1 MPPQMGLNHGACDV
15 MPPTQARTSRRA
27 ALSVC
32 TAEAAAGDKAMS
44 KAGAE
49 KGATVRPK
57 RLSRPRK
64 AAAAA
69 SKTAAAAT
77 GRSLSSSSPLAPAS
91 RSLEEEQGGDQAGDD
106 DAAEMRSRLTTMQ
119 DRFGVQLNFLV
130 TEFTKLEAQ
139 LSLECTGS
147 TTAAVGDESSPQQ
160 QLGRLRFFIEHVKR
174 TTDRMDQARRGLHHY
189 TSQQLDMLE
198 EHITHRLLPVKER
211 MLAQLAQQQQS
222 SPSTAAAAA
231 PSTETIGTNAG
242 GNTPQPPSGNLFLGG
257 VGGGKDGATAVSD
270 GWVVGSPS
278 PPLPLSSSNESCGG
292 GGGRVNISTC
302 DSGGQLSGTTSSAS
316 LPRACSSLS
325 FADLGDLCG
334 DQEGGGVFLVGGDD
348 CDDDVDGSGIG
359 LDLYDLGQGGKDPFL
374 PEGQQRA
381 GRWSSISTRSSSST
395 ASTDGE
401 ELSDDSLSVDA
412 DCSGSSGTP
421 CSPSALGSG
430 ESSLLAAA
438 AAAAASRATKAVKT
452 EAPPDGS
459 AGVEAGA
466 LQQGVA
472 GGGASAAKSGIDQEM
487 GELSELFAPDAFLM
501 STVLD
506 TEMEAGGGGG
516 GAARPGASGIG
527 VSIDPT
533 ATEPSKASQQ
543 GAAAPGPSPTTAAVA
558 GAVAVTAPS
567 AVVKMEFV
575 PAAEASA
582 PSQASPPAP
591 AAAAAASTAASVSSA
606 PAAAAVAPKQEC
618 RCGQA
623 ACPSLI
629 TAARKRPMAELS
641 PSSSGADGPAPLS
654 MVTGLPFHQSSRQR
668 KRQRSL
674 APVLSAPRTV
684 SYECS
689 LCKESYPSEIASN
702 PWWSLF
708 LHECPRCH
716 RMQIPRVDAASA
728 AVSVDYIHAVCAEEG
743 EGCDSDGYGS
753 DSCSDSDDDV
763 TDDGREREGIAAFD
777 TDIIAGDSQAGCK
790 EGRLST
796 FQASRLLVL
805 MSHARTCPGRHA
817 NPKHAEV
824 CRSTKFL
831 MLHMRDCTGHTANGD
846 PCEHRWCRPCKSLL
860 SHLVRCPDPNTC
872 RICTPLDLPGPLRQ
886 LRDLNVAQ
894 ARHASAAA
902 AAAVATTTAPS
913 PAAVAAPGVGGV
925 PSSLAGAPAA
935 TAAARVPSMP
945 APATA
950 VDARCAATVKSEEM
964 CRPAEAATATG
975 LAVSATTTTTSLRQ
989 QLQQRVV
996 GGAGGVVT
1004 TR

>member
-1 MPPQMGLNHGACDV
+1 MPPQMGSNHGACDV

-27 ALSVC
+27 ALSVS
-32 TAEAAAGDKAMS
+32 TAEAVAGAKAVS

-49 KGATVRPK
+49 TGATVRPK

-69 SKTAAAAT
+69 GKTAAAAT
-77 GRSLSSSSPLAPAS
+77 GRSLSLSSPLAPAS

-106 DAAEMRSRLTTMQ
+106 DVAEMRSRLTTMQ
-119 DRFGVQLNFLV
+119 DRFGAQLHFLV

-147 TTAAVGDESSPQQ
+147 ATAAVGDESSSQQ

-174 TTDRMDQARRGLHHY
+174 TTDRMDQARRGLHFY

-231 PSTETIGTNAG
+231 PSTETIGTDAG
-242 GNTPQPPSGNLFLGG
+242 GNTPPRPSGNLFLGG

-278 PPLPLSSSNESCGG
+278 PPLPSSSSNESGGG
-292 GGGRVNISTC
+292 GGGRVNTSTC

-334 DQEGGGVFLVGGDD
+334 DQEGGGVFLVAGED
-348 CDDDVDGSGIG
+348 CDDDVHGSGIG

-381 GRWSSISTRSSSST
+381 GRWSSISTLSSYST

-412 DCSGSSGTP
+412 DCSGSGGTS

-430 ESSLLAAA
+430 EPSLLAVAA
-438 AAAAASRATKAVKT
+438 AATKSTKAIKT
-452 EAPPDGS
+452 EVRPDGS

-466 LQQGVA
+466 VPQGVA
-472 GGGASAAKSGIDQEM
+472 AGGASAGKSGIDQEM

-506 TEMEAGGGGG
+506 TEMEASGGGGG
-516 GAARPGASGIG
+516 TARAGASGIE
-527 VSIDPT
+527 VSIEPT

-543 GAAAPGPSPTTAAVA
+543 GAAAPGLSPTTTAAGA
-558 GAVAVTAPS
+558 SAVAVTAPA
-567 AVVKMEFV
+567 AVVKMELL
-575 PAAEASA
+575 PTAEASA
-582 PSQASPPAP
+582 PSPESPPAP
-591 AAAAAASTAASVSSA
+591 AAAAAAAATAASVSPA
-606 PAAAAVAPKQEC
+606 PAPAAVAPKQEC

-654 MVTGLPFHQSSRQR
+654 MVTGLPYHQSSRQR

-684 SYECS
+684 NYECS

-716 RMQIPRVDAASA
+716 RMQIPRVDA
-728 AVSVDYIHAVCAEEG
+728 
-743 EGCDSDGYGS
+743 
-753 DSCSDSDDDV
+753 
-763 TDDGREREGIAAFD
+763 
-777 TDIIAGDSQAGCK
+777 
-790 EGRLST
+790 
-796 FQASRLLVL
+796 
-805 MSHARTCPGRHA
+805 
-817 NPKHAEV
+817 
-824 CRSTKFL
+824 
-831 MLHMRDCTGHTANGD
+831 
-846 PCEHRWCRPCKSLL
+846 
-860 SHLVRCPDPNTC
+860 
-872 RICTPLDLPGPLRQ
+872 
-886 LRDLNVAQ
+886 
-894 ARHASAAA
+894 
-902 AAAVATTTAPS
+902 
-913 PAAVAAPGVGGV
+913 
-925 PSSLAGAPAA
+925 
-935 TAAARVPSMP
+935 
-945 APATA
+945 
-950 VDARCAATVKSEEM
+950 
-964 CRPAEAATATG
+964 
-975 LAVSATTTTTSLRQ
+975 
-989 QLQQRVV
+989 
-996 GGAGGVVT
+996 
-1004 TR
+1004 

>member
-1 MPPQMGLNHGACDV
+1 MPPQMGSNHGACDV

-27 ALSVC
+27 ALSVS
-32 TAEAAAGDKAMS
+32 TAEAAADDKATS
-44 KAGAE
+44 KPEAE
-49 KGATVRPK
+49 TGATVRPK

-64 AAAAA
+64 AA
-69 SKTAAAAT
+69 T
-77 GRSLSSSSPLAPAS
+77 GRRLPSSSPLAPAS
-91 RSLEEEQGGDQAGDD
+91 RSLEEEHGGDQAGDD

-119 DRFGVQLNFLV
+119 DRFGAQLHFLV

-139 LSLECTGS
+139 LSLEWTGS
-147 TTAAVGDESSPQQ
+147 TTAAVGDENSPQQ

-189 TSQQLDMLE
+189 TSEQLDMLE
-198 EHITHRLLPVKER
+198 EHITHRLLPVKKR

-231 PSTETIGTNAG
+231 PSTETIGTGAG
-242 GNTPQPPSGNLFLGG
+242 GNTPPPPSGNLFLGG
-257 VGGGKDGATAVSD
+257 IGGGKDGATAVSD

-278 PPLPLSSSNESCGG
+278 PPLPSSSSNESGGG

-302 DSGGQLSGTTSSAS
+302 DSDRQLSATTSSAS

-334 DQEGGGVFLVGGDD
+334 DQEGGGVFLVGGED
-348 CDDDVDGSGIG
+348 CDDDVHGSGIG

-381 GRWSSISTRSSSST
+381 GRWSSISTRSSYST
-395 ASTDGE
+395 ASTDEE
-401 ELSDDSLSVDA
+401 ELSDDSLSIDA

-438 AAAAASRATKAVKT
+438 AAATRATKAVIT
-452 EAPPDGS
+452 EARPDGS
-459 AGVEAGA
+459 ACVEAGA
-466 LQQGVA
+466 VPEGVA
-472 GGGASAAKSGIDQEM
+472 AGGASASKSGIDQEM
-487 GELSELFAPDAFLM
+487 RELSELFAPDAFLM

-516 GAARPGASGIG
+516 GGGAAQAGASGIE
-527 VSIDPT
+527 VSIEPT
-533 ATEPSKASQQ
+533 ATEPNKAPQQ
-543 GAAAPGPSPTTAAVA
+543 GAAAPGPSPTTAEGAS
-558 GAVAVTAPS
+558 AVAVTAPA
-567 AVVKMEFV
+567 AVVKMEFL

-582 PSQASPPAP
+582 PSPASPPAPALAPAP
-591 AAAAAASTAASVSSA
+591 AAAAAAAAATAASVSPA
-606 PAAAAVAPKQEC
+606 PAPAAVAPKQEC

-641 PSSSGADGPAPLS
+641 PSLSGADGPAPLS

-689 LCKESYPSEIASN
+689 LCKESYSSEIASN

-763 TDDGREREGIAAFD
+763 TDDDREREGIAAFD

-824 CRSTKFL
+824 CQSTKFL
-831 MLHMRDCTGHTANGD
+831 MLHMRDCTGHTASGD

-860 SHLVRCPDPNTC
+860 SHLIRCPDPNTC

-902 AAAVATTTAPS
+902 AAAAATTTSPS
-913 PAAVAAPGVGGV
+913 FAAVAAPGVGGV
-925 PSSLAGAPAA
+925 PSSLSAAPAA
-935 TAAARVPSMP
+935 AASARVPSMP

-950 VDARCAATVKSEEM
+950 ADARCAATVKSEDM
-964 CRPAEAATATG
+964 CRPSEAATATG
-975 LAVSATTTTTSLRQ
+975 LAVSATTTTTTSLRQ
-989 QLQQRVV
+989 QLQQQVV

>member
-1 MPPQMGLNHGACDV
+1 MPPQMGSNHGACDV
-15 MPPTQARTSRRA
+15 MPQTQARTSRRA
-27 ALSVC
+27 ALSVS
-32 TAEAAAGDKAMS
+32 TAEAAAGDRAVS

-49 KGATVRPK
+49 TGESVRPK

-69 SKTAAAAT
+69 GKTAAAAT

-91 RSLEEEQGGDQAGDD
+91 RSLEEEQGGDQAGHD

-119 DRFGVQLNFLV
+119 DRFGAQLHFLV

-147 TTAAVGDESSPQQ
+147 ATAAVGDESSPQQ

-198 EHITHRLLPVKER
+198 EHITRRLLPVKER

-222 SPSTAAAAA
+222 SSSTAAAAA
-231 PSTETIGTNAG
+231 PCTETIGTDAG
-242 GNTPQPPSGNLFLGG
+242 GNTPPCSSGNLFLGG

-278 PPLPLSSSNESCGG
+278 PPLPSSSSNESGG
-292 GGGRVNISTC
+292 GGGGGCVNTSTC
-302 DSGGQLSGTTSSAS
+302 DSGGQVSGTTSSAS

-334 DQEGGGVFLVGGDD
+334 DQEGGGVFLVGGED
-348 CDDDVDGSGIG
+348 CDDDVHGSGIG
-359 LDLYDLGQGGKDPFL
+359 LDLYDLGQEGKDPFL

-381 GRWSSISTRSSSST
+381 GRWSSISTLSSSST

-412 DCSGSSGTP
+412 DCSGSSGTS
-421 CSPSALGSG
+421 CSPSGLGSG
-430 ESSLLAAA
+430 EPSLLEVAAA
-438 AAAAASRATKAVKT
+438 AATRATKAIKT
-452 EAPPDGS
+452 EARPDGS
-459 AGVEAGA
+459 TGVEAGA
-466 LQQGVA
+466 AQQRVAA
-472 GGGASAAKSGIDQEM
+472 GGAPAGKSGIDQEM
-487 GELSELFAPDAFLM
+487 GDLSELFAPDAFLM

-506 TEMEAGGGGG
+506 TEMEASGGGGGGGGGG
-516 GAARPGASGIG
+516 GAARAGASGME
-527 VSIDPT
+527 VSIEPPT
-533 ATEPSKASQQ
+533 TEPNKASQQ
-543 GAAAPGPSPTTAAVA
+543 GAAAPGPSPTTAAGA
-558 GAVAVTAPS
+558 SAVALTAPAS
-567 AVVKMEFV
+567 VVKMEFL

-582 PSQASPPAP
+582 PSPASPPAP
-591 AAAAAASTAASVSSA
+591 AAAAAAAATAASVSLA
-606 PAAAAVAPKQEC
+606 PAPAAVAPKQEC

-684 SYECS
+684 NYECS

-902 AAAVATTTAPS
+902 AAAAVTATARSSAAAAP
-913 PAAVAAPGVGGV
+913 PAAA
-925 PSSLAGAPAA
+925 
-935 TAAARVPSMP
+935 AAARVPSMP

-950 VDARCAATVKSEEM
+950 VGARCAATVKSEDT
-964 CRPAEAATATG
+964 CRPAETATATG
-975 LAVSATTTTTSLRQ
+975 LAVSATTTTTTSLRQ

-996 GGAGGVVT
+996 GGAGGVVA

>member
-1 MPPQMGLNHGACDV
+1 MPPQMGSNHGACDV

-27 ALSVC
+27 AMQSVS
-32 TAEAAAGDKAMS
+32 TAEAAAGDKAVS
-44 KAGAE
+44 KAGTE
-49 KGATVRPK
+49 TGATVRPK

-69 SKTAAAAT
+69 GKTAAAAT
-77 GRSLSSSSPLAPAS
+77 ERSLSSSPLAPAS

-119 DRFGVQLNFLV
+119 DRFGAQLHFLV
-130 TEFTKLEAQ
+130 TEFTKLEAH

-174 TTDRMDQARRGLHHY
+174 TTDRMDQARRGVHHY

-222 SPSTAAAAA
+222 SPSTAATAA
-231 PSTETIGTNAG
+231 PSTETIGTDAG
-242 GNTPQPPSGNLFLGG
+242 GNTPPPPSGNLFLGG
-257 VGGGKDGATAVSD
+257 GGGGKDGATAVSD

-278 PPLPLSSSNESCGG
+278 PPLPPSSSNESGGG

-334 DQEGGGVFLVGGDD
+334 DQEGGGVFLVGGED
-348 CDDDVDGSGIG
+348 CDDDVHGSGIG

-374 PEGQQRA
+374 PEGQQRT

-412 DCSGSSGTP
+412 DCSSSSGTP
-421 CSPSALGSG
+421 CSPSAVDSG
-430 ESSLLAAA
+430 EPSLLAAA
-438 AAAAASRATKAVKT
+438 AAATRATKAIKT
-452 EAPPDGS
+452 EARPDGS

-466 LQQGVA
+466 VQQGVA
-472 GGGASAAKSGIDQEM
+472 AGGASATKSGIDHEM

-506 TEMEAGGGGG
+506 TEMEAGGGG
-516 GAARPGASGIG
+516 AARAGASGIE
-527 VSIDPT
+527 VSIEPT
-533 ATEPSKASQQ
+533 ATEPNKASQHV
-543 GAAAPGPSPTTAAVA
+543 AAAAGPSPTTAAGA
-558 GAVAVTAPS
+558 SAVAVTPPA
-567 AVVKMEFV
+567 AVVKMEFL
-575 PAAEASA
+575 PAAGAST
-582 PSQASPPAP
+582 PSPASPPAP
-591 AAAAAASTAASVSSA
+591 AAAAAASVLPA
-606 PAAAAVAPKQEC
+606 PAAVAPKQEC

-641 PSSSGADGPAPLS
+641 PSLSGADSPAPLS

-902 AAAVATTTAPS
+902 AAAAAATTTTTAPS
-913 PAAVAAPGVGGV
+913 SAAVAAPGVGGV
-925 PSSLAGAPAA
+925 PSSLAAAAA
-935 TAAARVPSMP
+935 TARVPSMP

-964 CRPAEAATATG
+964 YRPAETATAMG
-975 LAVSATTTTTSLRQ
+975 LAVSATTTTSLRQ

-996 GGAGGVVT
+996 GGVGGVVT